1 MGSLNLGPKAKFRQL
16 AWRLIAIFPNLD
28 HNAYEG
34 SADELVYRRMEL
46 HHASISI
53 IVQKLQ
59 ELADNP
65 FMISFGG
72 REVLMRL
79 LLAAIIGDLPEQE
92 KHAICKGGCL
102 YCKCGKDKR
111 GDPDSVF
118 DPITVQE
125 QQQGVHEACAV
136 HFDEDGKPLL
146 RHGEAIEKAQKEMGT
161 VLFENSWWKVN
172 EHSLAVKKRCD
183 R

>member
-1 MGSLNLGPKAKFRQL
+1 MGSLNLGDQKFRQL
-16 AWRLIAIFPNLD
+16 GWKLLALFPEID
-28 HNAYEG
+28 ADAFEG

-125 QQQGVHEACAV
+125 QQQGVHEAFAV
-136 HFDEDGKPLL
+136 HFDEDGKPLYW
-146 RHGEAIEKAQKEMGT
+146 HGEAIEKAQKKWG
-161 VLFENSWWKVN
+161 
-172 EHSLAVKKRCD
+172 RCFSKT
-183 R
+183 RGGR

>member
-1 MGSLNLGPKAKFRQL
+1 MLQLVLHCFTSMVSISSKTSGFRPHTVSQCIYASLQLVDSPRYSSAVGSLNLGPKAKFRQL

-65 FMISFGG
+65 FVISFGG
-72 REVLMRL
+72 ARF
-79 LLAAIIGDLPEQE
+79 Q
-92 KHAICKGGCL
+92 
-102 YCKCGKDKR
+102 
-111 GDPDSVF
+111 
-118 DPITVQE
+118 
-125 QQQGVHEACAV
+125 
-136 HFDEDGKPLL
+136 
-146 RHGEAIEKAQKEMGT
+146 
-161 VLFENSWWKVN
+161 
-172 EHSLAVKKRCD
+172 
-183 R
+183 

>member
-1 MGSLNLGPKAKFRQL
+1 MLQLVLHCFTSMVSISSKPSGFRPHTVSQCIYASFQLVDSPLYSSAVGSLNLGPKAKFRQL

-28 HNAYEG
+28 HSAYEG

-79 LLAAIIGDLPEQE
+79 LLAAIIRMRHVLCTLMKMESLSAGTE
-92 KHAICKGGCL
+92 K
-102 YCKCGKDKR
+102 
-111 GDPDSVF
+111 
-118 DPITVQE
+118 
-125 QQQGVHEACAV
+125 
-136 HFDEDGKPLL
+136 LL
-146 RHGEAIEKAQKEMGT
+146 KK
-161 VLFENSWWKVN
+161 L
-172 EHSLAVKKRCD
+172 KKRWGRCFSKT
-183 R
+183 RGGR